1 MTHHRTELRAAA
13 RALLAGVH
21 RFRNF
26 TAIPA
31 WSQSVD
37 SESLPVFC
45 VMISRETAQAI
56 DYSSHERRL
65 ELHVIVKR
73 MGGDDIEDAIDLD
86 AEAVEI
92 TLLPYLRATY
102 LHAEL
107 AQTEIEIAGEGRQ
120 RVGSVQI
127 TFGVML
133 HTNMPA

>member
-1 MTHHRTELRAAA
+1 MRITA
-13 RALLAGVH
+13 RALLAAAY

-26 TAIPA
+26 TGIPA

-45 VMISRETAQAI
+45 VTISRETAQAI
-56 DYSSHERRL
+56 DFSSHERRL

-73 MGGDDIEDAIDLD
+73 MGGDDIEDALDLD
-86 AEAVEI
+86 AEAVEV
-92 TLLPYLRATY
+92 TLLPYLRTTY

-120 RVGSVQI
+120 REGSVQV
-127 TFGVML
+127 TFAVML
-133 HTNMPA
+133 HTDMPA